1 MKTVFIYGTCGQY
14 VDYLSVIRHAGGR
27 VLLTRDLFRSF
38 DCDAL
43 LLPGSDIGAAL
54 DATDR
59 FLLQSFIASS
69 RPVLG
74 IDRGMQALNVYFGGT
89 LHRYITAH
97 QDPGGDLI
105 HPVHN
110 LGRLRQLFGPEMCVN
125 SSHHRSVDQLGRDL
139 LVLQQAEDGVVEAL
153 GHATKNVLGVQW
165 HPERQ
170 CGITCPNG
178 VDDAAPLFD
187 YFLSL

>member
-14 VDYLSVIRHAGGR
+14 VNYLSAIRHAGGR

-43 LLPGSDIGAAL
+43 LLPGSDIGTAL
-54 DATDR
+54 DATDH
-59 FLLQSFIASS
+59 FLLQSFLASS

-74 IDRGMQALNVYFGGT
+74 IDRGMQALNVYFHGT
-89 LHRYITAH
+89 LHRYITGH

-105 HPVHN
+105 HPVRN
-110 LGRLRQLFGPEMCVN
+110 LGLLRQLFGPTMNVN

-139 LVLQQAEDGVVEAL
+139 TILQQAEDGTVEAL
-153 GHATKNVLGVQW
+153 GHVTKNVLGVQW

-170 CGITCPNG
+170 CGILQRNDA
-178 VDDAAPLFD
+178 DDAAPLFD